1 VDMFVEQNLDI
12 IILLLVIIA
21 SVVAFFKEWVP
32 LEVTALSATG
42 VLLLT
47 DIITVEE
54 ALSGFSN
61 KAVIV
66 IGAIFIISKS
76 LVKTGFLEVIADKL
90 YNKAGDNKWF
100 IIFIFLITTSIISGF
115 INNTAAVAIFIP
127 LAINLCQKFHISPTK
142 ILLPLSY
149 AAIFGGTLTLIGTS
163 TNLLVNSILEQ
174 TLIDEA
180 NPALGYYQPFGMF
193 EFTRL
198 GVIFL
203 AIGTIYNI
211 IIARWFIPSRA
222 IVSSLTQKYHLGTYL
237 TEFKVPKD
245 SPLVGKTIEELD
257 IESNFN
263 LQIYKIIRDDNNFR
277 FSLKKIIIQ
286 PDDIFVAQVSVSN
299 MVKFRDEMGVLLL
312 TDIKMS
318 EEELAGKNHV
328 IVEGLIPVDSDL
340 IGKTIMEFDF
350 RERFTSF
357 VLAIKR
363 QQELLREKVAH
374 IKLKFSDT
382 LLIMVPRENLD
393 SLRKLDDIII
403 LEELDIHLRYERY
416 WWVSILVI
424 PAVMLLASFGVVSVV
439 KGAVLGAILLLAL
452 RSLSMD
458 EAYNS
463 INWSV
468 IFLIAALIPLG
479 IAIHKTGL
487 DEIIG
492 QGIIDSGDFIASF
505 TGSHKLVYLSLLYF
519 FTFVLS
525 SFISNAAVAVL
536 LTPVAFIVA
545 NNLGIDPRPFL
556 IAVCFGASASFMTP
570 MGYQTNMMV
579 YAPGKYRFKDFIY
592 FGVPLTIIFW
602 IVATYYIPKFWPF
615 L

>member
-1 VDMFVEQNLDI
+1 MEYNLDI
-12 IILLLVIIA
+12 IILILVLFS
-21 SVVAFFKEWVP
+21 SVIAFFKEWLP

-42 VLLLT
+42 ILLLT

-54 ALSGFSN
+54 MLSGFSN
-61 KAVIV
+61 KAVII

-100 IIFIFLITTSIISGF
+100 IIFVFLVTTSIISGF

-163 TNLLVNSILEQ
+163 TNLLVNSIFEQ
-174 TLIDEA
+174 TISPSGE
-180 NPALGYYQPFGMF
+180 YYKPFSMF
-193 EFTRL
+193 EFTGL
-198 GVIFL
+198 GLIFL
-203 AIGTIYNI
+203 MIGTVYNI

-245 SPLVGKTIEELD
+245 SPLIGKTIEELD
-257 IESNFN
+257 VENSFN
-263 LQIYKIIRDDNNFR
+263 VQIYKIIRSEHVFR
-277 FSLKKIIIQ
+277 FSLKKIVIK
-286 PDDIFVAQVSVSN
+286 PEDIFVAQVSVAN

-318 EEELAGKNHV
+318 EDELAGKNHV
-328 IVEGLIPVDSDL
+328 IVEGLVPVDSNL
-340 IGKTIMEFDF
+340 IGKTIMQFDF

-393 SLRKLDDIII
+393 SLRKLDDLII

-416 WWVSILVI
+416 WWVSILII
-424 PAVMLLASFGVVSVV
+424 PVVMLLASFDIMSIT

-452 RSLSMD
+452 KSLSID

-479 IAIHKTGL
+479 TAIHKTGL
-487 DEIIG
+487 DKVIGYNIIY
-492 QGIIDSGDFIASF
+492 SGDFIVSHLG
-505 TGSHKLVYLSLLYF
+505 GSHQVVYLSLLYL
-519 FTFVLS
+519 FTFVMS

-536 LTPVAFIVA
+536 LTPVAFIMA
-545 NNLGIDPRPFL
+545 NDLAIDPRPL
-556 IAVCFGASASFMTP
+556 LVAVCFGASASFMTP

-579 YAPGKYRFKDFIY
+579 YAPGKYRFKDFMY
-592 FGVPLTIIFW
+592 FGLPLTLIFW
-602 IVATYYIPKFWPF
+602 AVATYFIPRFWSF
-615 L
+615 

>member
-1 VDMFVEQNLDI
+1 MEQNIDI
-12 IILLLVIIA
+12 IILLIVIAGAI
-21 SVVAFFKEWVP
+21 VAFFNEWLP

-42 VLLLT
+42 ILLLT
-47 DIITVEE
+47 DVITIEE

-61 KAVIV
+61 KAVII

-90 YNKAGDNKWF
+90 YNKAGDNKW
-100 IIFIFLITTSIISGF
+100 IIISIFLITTSIISGF

-174 TLIDEA
+174 TLINEL
-180 NPALGYYQPFGMF
+180 NPSLGYHEPFRMF
-193 EFTRL
+193 EFTKL
-198 GVIFL
+198 GLIFL
-203 AIGTIYNI
+203 AIGTVYNI

-263 LQIYKIIRDDNNFR
+263 VQIYKIIRNEHSFR
-277 FSLKKIIIQ
+277 FSLKKIIIK

-299 MVKFRDEMGVLLL
+299 MVKFRDEMSVLLL

-328 IVEGLIPVDSDL
+328 IVEGLIPIDSTL
-340 IGKTIMEFDF
+340 IGKTIMQFDF

-416 WWVSILVI
+416 WWVSILII
-424 PAVMLLASFGVVSVV
+424 PTVMILASFGIMSIV
-439 KGAVLGAILLLAL
+439 KGALLGAILILAL
-452 RSLSMD
+452 RSLSME
-458 EAYNS
+458 EAYKS
-463 INWSV
+463 INWPV

-479 IAIHKTGL
+479 TAIHKTGL

-492 QGIIDSGDFIASF
+492 EGIIYSGDFIASF
-505 TGSHKLVYLSLLYF
+505 TGENQVVYLSLLYF
-519 FTFVLS
+519 FTFVMS
-525 SFISNAAVAVL
+525 AFISNAAVAVL
-536 LTPVAFIVA
+536 LTPVAFIMA
-545 NNLGIDPRPFL
+545 TNLGVDPRPL
-556 IAVCFGASASFMTP
+556 LVAVCFGASASFMTP

-579 YAPGKYRFKDFIY
+579 YAPGKYKFKDFVY
-592 FGVPLTIIFW
+592 FGLPLTLIFW
-602 IVATYYIPKFWPF
+602 VVATYYIPRFWSF
-615 L
+615 

>member
-1 VDMFVEQNLDI
+1 MEYNLDI
-12 IILLLVIIA
+12 IILVLVLFG
-21 SVVAFFKEWVP
+21 SVVAFFKEWLP

-42 VLLLT
+42 ILLLT

-54 ALSGFSN
+54 MLSGFSN
-61 KAVIV
+61 KAVII

-100 IIFIFLITTSIISGF
+100 IIFVFLVTTSIISGF

-163 TNLLVNSILEQ
+163 TNLLVNSIFEQ
-174 TLIDEA
+174 TISPSGE
-180 NPALGYYQPFGMF
+180 YYKPFSMF
-193 EFTRL
+193 EFTGL
-198 GVIFL
+198 GLIFL
-203 AIGTIYNI
+203 IIGTVYNI

-237 TEFKVPKD
+237 TEFKVPKG
-245 SPLVGKTIEELD
+245 SPLIGKTIEELD
-257 IESNFN
+257 VENSFN
-263 LQIYKIIRDDNNFR
+263 VQIYKIIRSEHIFR
-277 FSLKKIIIQ
+277 FSLKKIVIK
-286 PDDIFVAQVSVSN
+286 PEDIFVAQVSVAN
-299 MVKFRDEMGVLLL
+299 MVRFRDEMGVLLL

-318 EEELAGKNHV
+318 EDELAGKNHV
-328 IVEGLIPVDSDL
+328 IVEGLVPVDSNL
-340 IGKTIMEFDF
+340 IGKTIMQFDF

-393 SLRKLDDIII
+393 SLRKLDDLII

-416 WWVSILVI
+416 WWVSILII
-424 PAVMLLASFGVVSVV
+424 PVVMLLASFDIMSIT

-452 RSLSMD
+452 RSLSID

-479 IAIHKTGL
+479 TAIHKTGL
-487 DEIIG
+487 DKVIGYNIIY
-492 QGIIDSGDFIASF
+492 SGDFIVSYLG
-505 TGSHKLVYLSLLYF
+505 GSHQVVYLSLLYL
-519 FTFVLS
+519 FTFVMS

-536 LTPVAFIVA
+536 LTPVAFIMA
-545 NNLGIDPRPFL
+545 NDLAIDPRPL
-556 IAVCFGASASFMTP
+556 LVAVCFGASASFMTP

-579 YAPGKYRFKDFIY
+579 YAPGKYRFKDFMY
-592 FGVPLTIIFW
+592 FGLPLTLIFW
-602 IVATYYIPKFWPF
+602 AVATYFIPRFWSF
-615 L
+615 

>member
-1 VDMFVEQNLDI
+1 MEYNLDI
-12 IILLLVIIA
+12 IILVLVLFG
-21 SVVAFFKEWVP
+21 SVVAFFKEWLP

-42 VLLLT
+42 ILLLT

-54 ALSGFSN
+54 MLSGFSN
-61 KAVIV
+61 KAVII

-100 IIFIFLITTSIISGF
+100 IIFVFLVTTSIISGF

-163 TNLLVNSILEQ
+163 TNLLVNSIFEQ
-174 TLIDEA
+174 TISPSGE
-180 NPALGYYQPFGMF
+180 YYKPFSMF
-193 EFTRL
+193 EFTGL
-198 GVIFL
+198 GSIFL
-203 AIGTIYNI
+203 IIGTIYNI

-245 SPLVGKTIEELD
+245 SALIGKTIEELD
-257 IESNFN
+257 VENSFN
-263 LQIYKIIRDDNNFR
+263 VQIYKIIRSEHIFR
-277 FSLKKIIIQ
+277 FSLKKIVIK
-286 PDDIFVAQVSVSN
+286 PEDIFVAQVSVAN
-299 MVKFRDEMGVLLL
+299 MVRFRDEMGVLLL

-318 EEELAGKNHV
+318 EDELAGKNHV
-328 IVEGLIPVDSDL
+328 IVEGLVPVDSNL
-340 IGKTIMEFDF
+340 IGKTIMQFDF

-393 SLRKLDDIII
+393 SLRKLDDLII

-416 WWVSILVI
+416 WWVSILII
-424 PAVMLLASFGVVSVV
+424 PVVMLLASFDIMSIT

-452 RSLSMD
+452 RSLSID

-479 IAIHKTGL
+479 TAIHKTGL
-487 DEIIG
+487 DKVIGYNIIY
-492 QGIIDSGDFIASF
+492 SGDFIVSYLG
-505 TGSHKLVYLSLLYF
+505 GSHQVVYLSLLYL
-519 FTFVLS
+519 FTFVMS

-536 LTPVAFIVA
+536 LTPVAFIMA
-545 NNLGIDPRPFL
+545 NDLAIDPRPL
-556 IAVCFGASASFMTP
+556 LVAVCFGASASFMTP

-579 YAPGKYRFKDFIY
+579 YAPGKYRFKDFMY
-592 FGVPLTIIFW
+592 FGLPLTLIFW
-602 IVATYYIPKFWPF
+602 AVATYFIPKFWSF
-615 L
+615 

>member
-1 VDMFVEQNLDI
+1 MEYNLDI
-12 IILLLVIIA
+12 IILVSVLIGSVI
-21 SVVAFFKEWVP
+21 AFFKEWLP

-42 VLLLT
+42 ILLIT
-47 DIITVEE
+47 DVITVEE
-54 ALSGFSN
+54 MLSGFSN

-100 IIFIFLITTSIISGF
+100 IIFVFLITTSIISGF

-142 ILLPLSY
+142 VLLPLSY

-174 TLIDEA
+174 TVGPTGE
-180 NPALGYYQPFGMF
+180 YYRPFSMF
-193 EFTRL
+193 EFTGL
-198 GVIFL
+198 GCIFL
-203 AIGTIYNI
+203 VIGTIYNI
-211 IIARWFIPSRA
+211 IIAKWFIPSRA

-237 TEFKVPKD
+237 TEFKVPEN
-245 SPLVGKTIEELD
+245 SPLIGKTIEELD
-257 IESNFN
+257 VENNFN
-263 LQIYKIIRDDNNFR
+263 LQIYKIIRGQHIFR
-277 FSLKKIIIQ
+277 FSLKKIIIK
-286 PDDIFVAQVSVSN
+286 PDDIFVAQVSVAN
-299 MVKFRDEMGVLLL
+299 MVKFRDEMSVLLL

-328 IVEGLIPVDSDL
+328 IVEGLIPIDSSL
-340 IGKTIMEFDF
+340 IGKNIMQFDF

-416 WWVSILVI
+416 WWVSILII
-424 PAVMLLASFGVVSVV
+424 PTVMILATFNIMPIT
-439 KGAVLGAILLLAL
+439 KGALLGAILLLAL
-452 RSLSMD
+452 KSLSID
-458 EAYNS
+458 EAYKS

-479 IAIHKTGL
+479 TAIHKTGL
-487 DEIIG
+487 DYVIG
-492 QGIIDSGDFIASF
+492 QSIINSGNILVSYIGGD
-505 TGSHKLVYLSLLYF
+505 HKIVYLSLLYF
-519 FTFVLS
+519 FTFVMS

-536 LTPVAFIVA
+536 LTPVAFIMA
-545 NNLGIDPRPFL
+545 NDLGINPRPL
-556 IAVCFGASASFMTP
+556 LVAVCFGASASFMTP

-579 YAPGKYRFKDFIY
+579 YAPGKYRFKDFMY
-592 FGVPLTIIFW
+592 FGLPLTLIFW
-602 IVATYYIPKFWPF
+602 AVATYFIPQFWSF
-615 L
+615 